1 MDWQTLRNQFMRT
14 IGGDP
19 PGAQLEDWLINAYA
33 EHPDAIER
41 TFEKIT
47 LAHKAGKVHSP
58 WGALKT
64 EATKAIDAARNPTHN
79 AGSSKTKALARAE
92 QWIRTAGI
100 HYDRQTEIIDELYGE
115 RGPLRAHPDTQPRI
129 LELWNELRPL
139 GVILE
144 ADHEAYM
151 ARYAEQR
158 ARVDLHPKTTHGI
171 RSEAELKA
179 IAQAKGADT
188 TRLIDKPVVQLVKDT
203 P

>member
-19 PGAQLEDWLINAYA
+19 PGAALEDQLIQAYTD
-33 EHPDAIER
+33 HPEAVER
-41 TFEKIT
+41 SIQKIQF
-47 LAHKAGKVHSP
+47 AHKAGKIRSP
-58 WGALKT
+58 WGALKA
-64 EATKAIDAARNPTHN
+64 EVAKATDPARNPTHH
-79 AGSSKTKALARAE
+79 AGSSKNHALQRAE

-100 HYDRQTEIIDELYGE
+100 HYDRETEIVDELYGE

-171 RSEAELKA
+171 RTEAELKA